1 MLEILDSITF
11 LFIVKVL
18 LLIMFSVYGLFA
30 MLMMR
35 QIGAMTKAVQMQDD
49 YVIRFLGIAHFGF
62 AIIVWFIT
70 LFLTT

>member
-11 LFIVKVL
+11 LFVVKVL
-18 LLIMFSVYGLFA
+18 LMIMFSVYGLFA

-35 QIGAMTKAVQMQDD
+35 QIAAMTKAVQMQDD

-62 AIIVWFIT
+62 SILVWVIT
-70 LFLTT
+70 LFLAT